1 MTRHQTGIFPRNRDL
16 ASPPPNAVL
25 YGTVYGLLS
34 AVGYTAANIF
44 LRSVT
49 HCDPVWVSCIKSV
62 PTVVMT
68 VPWLAALILRGTK
81 VMPGGRAL
89 LALIAAG
96 TFAQLGG
103 NVLFQIALGVLGM
116 ALTVPL
122 TLGAMILTGAVIGRF
137 VLQEQITWRSAI
149 SMIVLV
155 MAIVVLSL
163 GSGCTSHA
171 ESSDKIVG
179 SPLFLGAMGVGSA
192 IVSGFSYALLGAV
205 IRKSVSGQVLL
216 PTTLF
221 VVSMA
226 GAVSLGSISLFRIGV
241 GGVLGTERIDW
252 ALMALA
258 GVANALAFL
267 ALTKSL
273 QVVGVVYINALNAS
287 QVAMAACAGLLLF
300 GETPTIALLLG
311 VALTGVGLMLMRERR
326 PAGPPA
332 AVKNET

>member
-1 MTRHQTGIFPRNRDL
+1 MD
-16 ASPPPNAVL
+16 SPSPNAVV
-25 YGTVYGLLS
+25 YGTVYGMLS
-34 AVGYTAANIF
+34 AIGYTAANIF

-62 PTVVMT
+62 PTLVMT
-68 VPWLAALILRGTK
+68 APWLAALVWRGVK
-81 VMPGGRAL
+81 VKPSGRTL
-89 LALIAAG
+89 LALIATG

-103 NVLFQIALGVLGM
+103 NVLFQVALGVLGM

-122 TLGAMILTGAVIGRF
+122 TLGALILTGAVIGRF
-137 VLQEQITWRSAI
+137 LLQEQITWRSAT

-155 MAIVVLSL
+155 VAIVVLSL
-163 GSGCTSHA
+163 GSGNASRA
-171 ESSDKIVG
+171 ESSEQLSG
-179 SPLFLGAMGVGSA
+179 SALVLGAMGVASA

-205 IRKSVSGQVLL
+205 IRKSASGQVRL

-226 GAVSLGSISLFRIGV
+226 GAVSLGSLSLYRIGIE
-241 GGVLGTERIDW
+241 GVLQTGRIDW
-252 ALMALA
+252 VLMVLA

-273 QVVGVVYINALNAS
+273 QVVGVVYVNALNAS

-300 GETPTIALLLG
+300 KEPPTMALFLG
-311 VALTGVGLMLMRERR
+311 VALTGVGLILMRERR
-326 PAGPPA
+326 PAGPPT
-332 AVKNET
+332 AVTHET